1 MLTIPD
7 TLLPDVKKPV
17 SHLSSG
23 QVLCQ
28 LWPTRTLEAFALVA
42 RSRQRRTRCHQAQIG
57 ACLRVASPQ
66 RRRFGHSAATV
77 QLRRPERMDKRLVE
91 GSRRV
96 GERAGREL
104 DRFRADVHLVQL
116 RMPSH
121 KSNVKLVVD
130 FYRQF
135 LLAI

>member
-1 MLTIPD
+1 
-7 TLLPDVKKPV
+7 
-17 SHLSSG
+17 
-23 QVLCQ
+23 
-28 LWPTRTLEAFALVA
+28 
-42 RSRQRRTRCHQAQIG
+42 
-57 ACLRVASPQ
+57 
-66 RRRFGHSAATV
+66 
-77 QLRRPERMDKRLVE
+77 MDKRLVE

-116 RMPSH
+116 GMPSR
-121 KSNVKLVVD
+121 KSNVKLTVD